1 MTITS
6 LEFKHMS
13 ASEIYDVL
21 KLRSEVFVVEQN
33 CIYQDLD
40 DKDRKAR
47 HLCMKNDKGEVI
59 GCCRVFKYNDKY
71 AQIGRFVTAKSVRG
85 KGCGKILMDTAIGN
99 VRDYLDNMPIMIHAQ
114 SYAVG
119 FYEKSGFKVSSVEF
133 LEDDIPHREMIRLP
147 E

>member
-1 MTITS
+1 
-6 LEFKHMS
+6 MS
-13 ASEIYDVL
+13 AEEIYDVL

-40 DKDRKAR
+40 DKDRKAS

-71 AQIGRFVTAKSVRG
+71 AQIGRFVVAKSYRG
-85 KGCGKILMDTAIGN
+85 KGYAAQMMEMAIQIVKDN
-99 VRDYLDNMPIMIHAQ
+99 YDNMPIMIHAQ

-119 FYEKSGFKVSSVEF
+119 FYEKFGFKVSSEEF
-133 LEDDIPHREMIRLP
+133 LEDDIPHREMIRYP
-147 E
+147 SE